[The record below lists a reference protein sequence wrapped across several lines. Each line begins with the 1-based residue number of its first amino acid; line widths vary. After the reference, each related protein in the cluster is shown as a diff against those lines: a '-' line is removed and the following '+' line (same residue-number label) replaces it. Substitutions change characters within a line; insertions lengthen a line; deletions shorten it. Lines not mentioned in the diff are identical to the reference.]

1 LISHLILSLR
11 SNRQKFLSRCH
22 FQRDKIPIMHYI
34 LNMSMIHVTKT
45 PYRSF
50 QIVDNSS
57 KESGFA
63 PESIV
68 QSQEEL
74 RSLLIE
80 KGIKEE
86 EIERHLAQFEK
97 AGEVSIVI

>member
-1 LISHLILSLR
+1 
-11 SNRQKFLSRCH
+11 
-22 FQRDKIPIMHYI
+22 
-34 LNMSMIHVTKT
+34 MSMIHVAEM

-50 QIVDNSS
+50 QIVDSS

-74 RSLLIE
+74 RNLLIA

-86 EIERHLAQFEK
+86 RIERHLAELQRS
-97 AGEVSIVI
+97 GEVSLAI